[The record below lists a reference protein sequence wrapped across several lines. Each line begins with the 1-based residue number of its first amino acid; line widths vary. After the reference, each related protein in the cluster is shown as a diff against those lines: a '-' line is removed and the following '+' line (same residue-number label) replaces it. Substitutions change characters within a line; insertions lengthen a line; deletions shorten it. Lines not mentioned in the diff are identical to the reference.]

1 MTRRL
6 VVEDIALSLD
16 ASTGLGRCSLGARN
30 WTNTV
35 AIKPAIVIINLELTR
50 RCRFELELLHHRSA
64 GHNVENLSSERVN
77 KQKRLGRD
85 VFPASRS
92 GRAILRGTS

>member
-1 MTRRL
+1 M
-6 VVEDIALSLD
+6 VEDVALGSD
-16 ASTGLGRCSLGARN
+16 APTGLGRCSLGARD

-35 AIKPAIVIINLELTR
+35 AMKPAIVIINLEVTR

-77 KQKRLGRD
+77 KQERLGRD

-92 GRAILRGTS
+92 GRARPRGTS